1 MNDPLCLEDCLRILA
16 EFFRYLMNTK
26 FRSKWKGMLFPNA
39 DESEGVSATNFGFM
53 NESLDVPWP
62 CIYWKKG
69 NAIKGV
75 CVRVLEH
82 QSFMF
87 REG

>member
-1 MNDPLCLEDCLRILA
+1 
-16 EFFRYLMNTK
+16 
-26 FRSKWKGMLFPNA
+26 MLFANA

-75 CVRVLEH
+75 CVRVLEL
-82 QSFMF
+82 QGFMF
-87 REG
+87 RERDSILCIPAFKKAVLIICW